1 MHVLLNKHKKLE
13 KQIEWFLDIISE
25 AGILFIKGVEEY
37 LTSDKTEFED
47 KLVEVTNKEHKADD
61 LRRKI
66 EMELYQK
73 TLIPENRG
81 DVLGLLENLDDVIDQ
96 IKETIVQLSI
106 EHPDIPEEYHEL
118 YLKLATSS
126 RDSVE
131 YIICAVRAFFTDFN
145 KVPEYLH
152 LVHFYESDAD
162 KLSERLKRQIFASDL
177 HLAHKNHLRYFALQF
192 EKIADKAEAVA
203 DRLAIY
209 TIKRQL

>member
-1 MHVLLNKHKKLE
+1 MSLLLSKHKKLE
-13 KQIEWFLDIISE
+13 MQIERFLDIISE
-25 AGILFIKGVEEY
+25 AGILFIKGVEAY
-37 LTSDKTEFED
+37 LTLDKTDFED
-47 KLVEVTNKEHKADD
+47 KLKEVIGKEHKADE
-61 LRRKI
+61 LRRDI
-66 EMELYQK
+66 ETELYQK

-96 IKETIVQLSI
+96 IKETLAQLSI
-106 EHPDIPEEYHEL
+106 EHPDLPMEYHDL

-126 RDSVE
+126 RASVE
-131 YIICAVRAFFTDFN
+131 YIICAVRAFFADFN

-177 HLAHKNHLRYFALQF
+177 HLAHKNHLRYFALHF
-192 EKIADKAEAVA
+192 EKIADKAESVA